1 MATEEL
7 IKWMKDSLSKG
18 FSKEQLSQKLIQ
30 TGYDEKTIT
39 DLFNQIEASQNISSQ
54 PTLEVKKSNWF
65 LNISLSLLFVGLVIG
80 AMLFFSSGN
89 EALLMEDEDLFQT
102 VETLNDCY
110 NFSSNLKSC
119 SPYDCEFKHLVTGET
134 LSREIV
140 GIQNESC
147 IYSEQMLNNLTMTC
161 EWNVS
166 ELNLIANDFENMPP
180 TQVLILLNTTNYLIN
195 GSEQNLIQESLA
207 SGECIVS

>member
-39 DLFNQIEASQNISSQ
+39 ELFNQIEASQNISSQ

-89 EALLMEDEDLFQT
+89 ESLLVDLEDEIPHPI
-102 VETLNDCY
+102 LNYCY

-119 SPYDCEFKHLVTGET
+119 SPYTCEFAHLVTGET

-147 IYSEQMLNNLTMTC
+147 IYSERMLNGLYMTC
-161 EWNVS
+161 KWNVS
-166 ELNLIANDFENMPP
+166 ELNLIANEFENMPP